1 MHDLRYDA
9 HAPDERTQYDMP
21 TVKPPPAQA
30 FAQLRQTFAAAA
42 DAIDNPN
49 GRYSTP
55 ARIDPADLRTVPAP
69 DLRAPN
75 KVLWLAWRW
84 TPAGIFPIEVLGI
97 FSDESKARAVCIE
110 REDGIGPLVL
120 DEFIA
125 ESEASW
131 EGAYYPLA
139 RGLYM
144 DVRDLSAYGT
154 RTSTDRIDA
163 LTAQVDALREQQ
175 AAIAQKLRWISEQL
189 ALLAGDVPF
198 AGRIAED
205 ECGHA

>member
-30 FAQLRQTFAAAA
+30 FAQLRQTFGAAA

-69 DLRAPN
+69 DLRAP
-75 KVLWLAWRW
+75 
-84 TPAGIFPIEVLGI
+84 
-97 FSDESKARAVCIE
+97 
-110 REDGIGPLVL
+110 
-120 DEFIA
+120 
-125 ESEASW
+125 
-131 EGAYYPLA
+131 
-139 RGLYM
+139 
-144 DVRDLSAYGT
+144 YGVP
-154 RTSTDRIDA
+154 TSTDRIDY
-163 LTAQVDALREQQ
+163 LTQQVDFLREQQ